1 VSDKLIPTEGDQLAA
16 GLSPDESAGI
26 PGLAGFGS
34 QPAPNPMG
42 TQSESKVSVQVVI
55 AGVVLVLAA
64 GAIYGMRF
72 VGLNAGFGAD
82 DVKIDYTSQAA
93 SSETEKRFGRVMSEL
108 DDSMSAVQLPG
119 DTALP
124 PAPFTRQAQAEP
136 DASPLLEAPNSMSD
150 LERLAR
156 LAAEQRRLEQEERT
170 AMLQGE
176 VARYIVQSVIGG
188 RVPVARINGQPV
200 TVGKMLGSFEVVE
213 ISGQSVYIRADDLV
227 YELPMG
233 MPARRI
239 D

>member
-1 VSDKLIPTEGDQLAA
+1 
-16 GLSPDESAGI
+16 
-26 PGLAGFGS
+26 
-34 QPAPNPMG
+34 
-42 TQSESKVSVQVVI
+42 
-55 AGVVLVLAA
+55 
-64 GAIYGMRF
+64 
-72 VGLNAGFGAD
+72 
-82 DVKIDYTSQAA
+82 
-93 SSETEKRFGRVMSEL
+93 
-108 DDSMSAVQLPG
+108 
-119 DTALP
+119 
-124 PAPFTRQAQAEP
+124 
-136 DASPLLEAPNSMSD
+136 MSD